1 MPPPLNLLRL
11 PSHLASAV
19 ARCVHSLLL
28 SRTLGRQPF
37 MRRPTLP
44 SLRTRALRAQEWQLS
59 DAWREANG
67 RPALARELAE
77 FIR

>member
-1 MPPPLNLLRL
+1 
-11 PSHLASAV
+11 
-19 ARCVHSLLL
+19 
-28 SRTLGRQPF
+28 